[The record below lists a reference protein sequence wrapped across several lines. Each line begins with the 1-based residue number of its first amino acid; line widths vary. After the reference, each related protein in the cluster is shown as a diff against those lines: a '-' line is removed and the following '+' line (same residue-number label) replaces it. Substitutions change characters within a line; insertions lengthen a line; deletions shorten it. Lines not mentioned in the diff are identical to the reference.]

1 MVILNS
7 NEAITDLVEKRS
19 SIYADRVSDKVIFTF
34 RP

>member
-1 MVILNS
+1 MNS

-19 SIYADRVSDKVIFTF
+19 GIYADRVSDKVIFNF